1 MNIHRRTFTKAAFAG
16 AAALGLGT
24 GRVRAQSQFTFK
36 IGFNIPEAH
45 AITTRIREAATKINA
60 ETGGRMELRV
70 FPNNQLGG
78 DTDML
83 SQVRAGGLEM
93 FMNSGIN
100 VLSTLAPQAS
110 IYGLGF
116 IFPDHAAV
124 WKTMDGEL
132 GTYLRAQILKV
143 GLVPME
149 KMWDNGFRNITTS
162 TKPIHD
168 PADLKGLKI
177 RVPVGP
183 LWTSMFKSFGAAPTS
198 INFSEIYSA
207 LQSHVVDAQETPLAL
222 IYTANLFE
230 VQKYCSLTNHMWD
243 GYFCLANRR
252 AWDQL
257 PADIREIMSR
267 HMNNAALA
275 ERDDLAKANVSYES
289 QLTAKGLIF
298 NRPAI
303 APFKEALREAGFYRE
318 WRAKYGEEL
327 WALLEKSV
335 GKLG

>member
-1 MNIHRRTFTKAAFAG
+1 MNIHRRTFTKAALSS
-16 AAALGLGT
+16 AATLGLGIGGAT
-24 GRVRAQSQFTFK
+24 AQSQFTFR
-36 IGFNIPEAH
+36 IGFNVPEAH
-45 AITTRIREAATKINA
+45 PITTRIREASVKIKE
-60 ETGGRMELRV
+60 ETNGRMELRV

-83 SQVRAGGLEM
+83 SQVRSGGLEM

-100 VLSTLAPQAS
+100 VLSTLVPQAS

-116 IFPDHAAV
+116 IFQNHAAV

-132 GTYLRAQILKV
+132 GAYLRAQILKV

-162 TKPIHD
+162 TKQINK

-183 LWTSMFKSFGAAPTS
+183 LFTSVFKSFGAAPAS

-207 LQSHVVDAQETPLAL
+207 LQTRVVDGQENPLAL

-243 GYFCLANRR
+243 GYFCLANKR
-252 AWDQL
+252 AWEQL
-257 PADIREIMSR
+257 PPDIREIMSR

-289 QLTAKGLIF
+289 QLAAKGLVF
-298 NRPAI
+298 NRPDLT
-303 APFKEALREAGFYRE
+303 PFKEALREAGFYRE

-335 GKLG
+335 GQLG

>member
-1 MNIHRRTFTKAAFAG
+1 MNNRRRHFTVAALAG
-16 AAALGLGT
+16 ATTLALGTRLA
-24 GRVRAQSQFTFK
+24 RAEAQHTFR
-36 IGFNIPEAH
+36 IGFNLPESH
-45 AITTRIREAATKINA
+45 AMTVRIKEAAAKIL
-60 ETGGRMELRV
+60 EQTGGRMELRV

-83 SQVRAGGLEM
+83 SQVRSGGLEM

-100 VLSTLAPQAS
+100 VLSTLVPQAS

-116 IFPDHAAV
+116 IFPDYATV

-132 GTYLRAQILKV
+132 GAYLRAQILKV
-143 GLVPME
+143 GLVPMD
-149 KMWDNGFRNITTS
+149 KMWDNGFRNVTTS
-162 TKPIHD
+162 TKPIVT

-183 LWTSMFKSFGAAPTS
+183 LWTSMFKAFGSAPAS

-207 LQSHVVDAQETPLAL
+207 LQTKVVDGQETPLAL

-243 GYFCLANRR
+243 GYFCLANKR

-257 PADIREIMSR
+257 PADIRDVMAR
-267 HMNNAALA
+267 NLNAAALL
-275 ERDDLAKANVSYES
+275 EREDLATANLSYQK
-289 QLTAKGLIF
+289 QLAAKGLVF
-298 NRPAI
+298 NQPAI
-303 APFKEALREAGFYRE
+303 PPFKEALKEAGFYRE
-318 WRAKYGEEL
+318 WRTKYGEEA